1 MSEEPKCFN
10 CMDTG
15 IMRCSNPDHGFIS
28 ALSFTDMGRLG
39 CPGCDGTGKMAVDEE
54 CDECEVNEQAIQ
66 EKQG

>member
-54 CDECEVNEQAIQ
+54 CDECEVNDKAVKEQ
-66 EKQG
+66 QG